1 MGGGNREPGD
11 GHPVNG
17 ERRAKGGYEGPGQG
31 VEVSQ
36 LTQAMGG
43 AGATED
49 GAQDDEDTAN
59 DGRRRK
65 ADHAAADRRAKD
77 IGSVVGAQRPA

>member
-1 MGGGNREPGD
+1 MGGRNREPGD

-17 ERRAKGGYEGPGQG
+17 ECRRKGGHEGPGESIQC
-31 VEVSQ
+31 SQ
-36 LTQAMGG
+36 LPQAMSG

-49 GAQDDEDTAN
+49 GAEDDEDTAY
-59 DGRRRK
+59 DCRRRE